1 MLRKNVPTNSSKM
14 LVILHVSVSEEVDIY
29 IYIYI
34 YISMTESFGKN
45 CCWNGIIVCKGNVLW
60 NVSTRLKV
68 KEKSTYVDG
77 ISKLSGI
84 EIREQKIY
92 MFSKGSKQ

>member
-29 IYIYI
+29 IYL
-34 YISMTESFGKN
+34 SMTGSFGKN
-45 CCWNGIIVCKGNVLW
+45 CCWNGIIVCKGNVLR